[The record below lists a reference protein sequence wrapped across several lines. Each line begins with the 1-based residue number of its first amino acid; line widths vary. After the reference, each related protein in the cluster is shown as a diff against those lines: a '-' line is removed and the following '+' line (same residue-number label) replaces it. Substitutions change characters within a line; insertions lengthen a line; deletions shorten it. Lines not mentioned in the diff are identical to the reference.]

1 MKSLKIAVV
10 FTAIVCLTGSFQKI
24 AKAEF
29 YFGPGCEAS
38 CWRPN
43 RLEPSSPGNNSQGSS
58 NYSSL
63 VRSLYSKASDARWA
77 GDYATEFRIYNRII
91 SLDSQAA
98 QAYFNR
104 GSIKQSKLNDKAGAM
119 ADFQIAYQLFRQR
132 GDQYMIRASMEHINQ
147 LSE

>member
-1 MKSLKIAVV
+1 MKSLKLAVV
-10 FTAIVCLTGSFQKI
+10 FTAIVCITGSFQKI

-43 RLEPSSPGNNSQGSS
+43 RVEPSSPGND
-58 NYSSL
+58 SSL
-63 VRSLYSKASDARWA
+63 VRSLYSKASDAKLA
-77 GDYATEFRIYNRII
+77 GDYATAFRIYNKII

-104 GSIKQSKLNDKAGAM
+104 GSIKQSKLNDRAGAM
-119 ADFQIAYQLFRQR
+119 ADFRMAYHLFRQR

-147 LSE
+147 LNE